1 MSSTPTRRRTAIR
14 HEVLLPRKKRCRTF
28 FAEGQRE
35 TSLYTNEYV
44 RRLLFHEKTILP
56 ETSKLISDSS
66 QKDTV
71 LQQDLRIDEMVE
83 NLSNSRTI
91 YRIRKIRIPPPTRS
105 KYVFEQT
112 DEGILIPARKKKSRE
127 RSSICLIRCL

>member
-1 MSSTPTRRRTAIR
+1 MISTPTRRRTTIR
-14 HEVLLPRKKRCRTF
+14 HEVLLPRKKRGRTF
-28 FAEGQRE
+28 FAGYQRE

-56 ETSKLISDSS
+56 ETFKLVSNNS
-66 QKDTV
+66 QKNKV

-91 YRIRKIRIPPPTRS
+91 YRIKKIRIPPLRRS

-112 DEGILIPARKKKSRE
+112 DEGILIPARKKISRE